1 MRPITRI
8 TIAGI
13 RLAMVVLVAY
23 WGLMAVGT
31 HLPAQLDF
39 SPNVYDKAKHFS
51 AFALLAVMLC
61 YVTNSSRLGW
71 RFGGIILVAIVY
83 AALDEWTQSF
93 VPGRVCDR
101 YDFFADCLGILT
113 GTSLYALPRW
123 WWRDRWDDRHRDGT
137 AGRQNPVFLGPQTG

>member
-13 RLAMVVLVAY
+13 RLAIVVLVAY

-31 HLPAQLDF
+31 HLPAELDF

-51 AFALLAVMLC
+51 AFAMLALMLC
-61 YVTNSSRLGW
+61 YVTNSPRLGL
-71 RFGGIILVAIVY
+71 RFGAIVVVAVLY
-83 AALDEWTQSF
+83 AAIDEWTQSF

-101 YDFFADCLGILT
+101 YDFFADCLGILA
-113 GTSLYALPRW
+113 GTLAYGLPRW
-123 WWRDRWDDRHRDGT
+123 WWRDRWDDPHADGS
-137 AGRQNPVFLGPQTG
+137 ANGQNRVFLGPQTG